1 MPTVMGKLELRFN
14 NAKRTRRWIFKWHP
28 SRDCG
33 FTPEEVAE
41 RALDKIISVGDST
54 HPAIREQAH
63 AFREHI
69 RHVLVFYMKEAV
81 KHDRVTLANLLR
93 EAGHPELIKLLDE

>member
-1 MPTVMGKLELRFN
+1 MITVHGTTMLEGIRVETKDFG
-14 NAKRTRRWIFKWHP
+14 
-28 SRDCG
+28 G
-33 FTPEEVAE
+33 FTPEEIAE
-41 RALDKIISVGDST
+41 RALDKIISVGNTT

-69 RHVLVFYMKEAV
+69 RSILVYYMKEAV
-81 KHDRVTLANLLR
+81 KFDRVTLANRLR

>member
-1 MPTVMGKLELRFN
+1 MITVHGTGLMEGIQVATKDFG
-14 NAKRTRRWIFKWHP
+14 
-28 SRDCG
+28 G

-41 RALDKIISVGDST
+41 RALDKIISVGDNS
-54 HPAIREQAH
+54 HPLVRDQAL

-69 RHVLVFYMKEAV
+69 RAVLVFYMKEAI
-81 KHDRVTLANLLR
+81 KFDHVTLANRLR

>member
-1 MPTVMGKLELRFN
+1 MLSVEGASFLSGIRVETKDFG
-14 NAKRTRRWIFKWHP
+14 
-28 SRDCG
+28 G
-33 FTPEEVAE
+33 FTPEELAD
-41 RALDKIISVGDST
+41 RALDKIISVGDQT

-69 RHVLVFYMKEAV
+69 RSVLVYYMKEAV
-81 KHDRVTLANLLR
+81 KFDRVTLANRLR